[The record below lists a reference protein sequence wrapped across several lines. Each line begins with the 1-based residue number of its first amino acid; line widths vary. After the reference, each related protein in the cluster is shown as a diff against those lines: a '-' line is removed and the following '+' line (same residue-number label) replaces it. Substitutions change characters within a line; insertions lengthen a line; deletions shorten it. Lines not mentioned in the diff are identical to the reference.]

1 MSNLT
6 EGGGPVNLPVMRL
19 QRLEATNF
27 RNLTGAIEFSPGLNL
42 IYGANAQGK
51 SSWLEAVYLLAT
63 TKSFRTS
70 HPKEVVTHGAGES
83 ILRGSVARGNLT
95 KDLQLLIT
103 ESLKQTFVNGKR
115 EAVTRYL
122 GNLNAIAFTA
132 DEMQVVRGAPEARRR
147 FLDRGIFFMLPAYL
161 GTLNEYNRVMKQ
173 KNALLREASEADDP
187 LKFHDLIQPWND
199 QLVALGSEIHQARV
213 NHVDQLRGRLNPE
226 LFQAEEITIRYK
238 SSLEGRGDL
247 GDYSN
252 LLKERLILRLKN
264 EIAAGYSLVGPHR
277 DDLEILCDGYEIAR
291 FGSSGQQRSA
301 LLILD
306 MAQMSVYYQ
315 MFEEYPIFLIDD
327 LDAEL
332 DRTRIEILLNHLDGR
347 SQTIVSTSKR
357 TIAERYSHRARTL
370 LVQSGRVTEDQG
382 LRNG

>member
-1 MSNLT
+1 M
-6 EGGGPVNLPVMRL
+6 VNLPVMHL

-51 SSWLEAVYLLAT
+51 SSWLEGVYLLGS

-70 HPKEVVTHGAGES
+70 HPKEVVAHGAGEA
-83 ILRGSVARGNLT
+83 ILRGTVARGNLT
-95 KDLQLLIT
+95 KDIQLLIT
-103 ESLKQTFVNGKR
+103 ESVKQTFVNGKR

-132 DEMQVVRGAPEARRR
+132 DEMQVVRGGPDARRR
-147 FLDRGIFFMLPAYL
+147 FLDRGIFFTLPAYL
-161 GTLNEYNRVMKQ
+161 GTLNEYSRVLKQ
-173 KNALLREASEADDP
+173 KNALLRDASEAEDP

-199 QLVALGSEIHQARV
+199 QLVALGAEIHQARV

-238 SSLEGRGDL
+238 SSLEGRGDI

-252 LLKERLILRLKN
+252 LLKERLNLRLKN
-264 EIAAGYSLVGPHR
+264 EIGVGYSLVGPHR

-306 MAQMSVYYQ
+306 IAQMNVYYQ
-315 MFEEYPIFLIDD
+315 VFEEYPIFLIDD